1 MKKIVF
7 ALALIIAVTVSAQAV
22 STGKVI
28 MVSED
33 TVVSKDIDVAEI
45 DIDIAG
51 IVEEALDG
59 IEGDIPREEIVKK
72 LRVRLGEDHPG
83 VHRMERRIEKR
94 SGCSDYDKS
103 HCAPFFH
110 QDFSK
115 SHPGNECK
123 PAMVLGVF
131 MNCAWRIVVL
141 IMWII
146 TLFVVGRG
154 FSKIARNNQQSN
166 G

>member
-1 MKKIVF
+1 MKKTIFVMVF
-7 ALALIIAVTVSAQAV
+7 VIALGLSAQVV

-33 TVVSKDIDVAEI
+33 TVVSKDIDATG
-45 DIDIAG
+45 IDIAG

-59 IEGDIPREEIVKK
+59 IEGEIPREEIVRK
-72 LRVRLGEDHPG
+72 LRVRLGEDHPD
-83 VHRMERRIEKR
+83 VCRMERRIEKR

-103 HCAPFFH
+103 HCVPFFH
-110 QDFSK
+110 HDFPK
-115 SHPGNECK
+115 PHPGNDCK
-123 PAMVLGVF
+123 PTMVLGAF
-131 MNCAWRIVVL
+131 MNCLWRIVVL

-154 FSKIARNNQQSN
+154 LSKIARTNQQSN